1 MLGVG
6 ISNGIV
12 ALRSRYLLSGH
23 SLAFKA
29 FAGFMGTAGSAVNA

>member
-12 ALRSRYLLSGH
+12 ALRSRYFLAGH
-23 SLAFKA
+23 SLAFKV
-29 FAGFMGTAGSAVNA
+29 FVRFMGTAGSAVNA

>member
-12 ALRSRYLLSGH
+12 ALRSQYFLAGH
-23 SLAFKA
+23 SLAFKV
-29 FAGFMGTAGSAVNA
+29 FAGFMDTAGSAVNA

>member
-12 ALRSRYLLSGH
+12 ALRSQYFLASH
-23 SLAFKA
+23 SLAFKV